1 MKIAVIGANGQLG
14 SDVVRA
20 FENNGDDVY
29 AMTHSDIEVDYI
41 DSVFDGLRNLQP
53 EIVVNTAA
61 MHHVEKCE
69 MEPEEAYAVNAVGPK
84 NLAAVGN
91 DLGFVLVHI
100 STDYVF
106 DGTKGTP
113 YDEDDIARPLNVY
126 GETKLQGEQF
136 VRSEMDK
143 YFILRTSALYGTS
156 PCRGKSAR
164 NFIQLMLK
172 LAKERGEV
180 RVVDSEVVTPTSTA
194 ELAEQILVLSR
205 ADRYGLYHATP
216 EGSCS
221 WFEFARTIFS
231 LTNTQ
236 ASLRVA
242 SPGEFPAKTPRP
254 KYSVLEN
261 RALKIQGL
269 NRFGTWQTGLETY
282 VEQLMA
288 ASV

>member
-1 MKIAVIGANGQLG
+1 MKIVVIGANGQLG
-14 SDVVRA
+14 NDVVRA
-20 FENNGDDVY
+20 FENNGDEVY
-29 AMTHSDIEVDYI
+29 AMGHSDIEVENI
-41 DSVFDGLRNLQP
+41 GSVFGSLRNLQP

-69 MEPEEAYAVNAVGPK
+69 MEPEKAYAVNALGPK
-84 NLAAVGN
+84 NLACVGN
-91 DLGFVLVHI
+91 DLGFVLVHV

-106 DGTKGTP
+106 DGAKGSP
-113 YDEDDIARPLNVY
+113 YEEDDIAQPLNVY
-126 GETKLQGEQF
+126 GKTKLEGEQF
-136 VRSEMDK
+136 VRTGMDK

-156 PCRGKSAR
+156 PCRGKSAQ

-172 LAKERGEV
+172 LAKERREV

-194 ELAEQILVLSR
+194 ELSEQILVLSR
-205 ADRYGLYHATP
+205 AECYGLYHATP

-231 LTNTQ
+231 LTNTE
-236 ASLRVA
+236 ASLKVA
-242 SPGEFPAKTPRP
+242 VPGEFPAKTPRP
-254 KYSVLEN
+254 EYSVLEN

-269 NRFGTWQTGLETY
+269 NRFGAWQTGLHTY